1 MSASLYTLNKRDM
14 NYKVCTA
21 IVMLAC
27 LSKVSGSCLGNQPSV
42 FRDPHDGDFKVI
54 TEPYPYLAFEIQPY
68 KNNESWVVYGKF
80 DDNCVATVDFNVP
93 NKPNPPPV
101 NLTMTMYIMQ
111 YEGIPNRLGFECTDP
126 SSTLAPANRPINFW
140 VLHKW
145 PKPDTVERILKDR
158 KMNFSNSESCIDS
171 QVVNDM
177 HDGDQKSLTVK
188 GASLRITPHGSQQKW
203 SVDSKFDSTCAANVN
218 FDVPGKPNPPPVPL
232 KAEVW
237 QMVSIAGA
245 DKDSLLFSD
254 PSSTIAPASTT
265 LNVWTADNK

>member
-1 MSASLYTLNKRDM
+1 MNQKLYSTIVLLSL
-14 NYKVCTA
+14 
-21 IVMLAC
+21 LA
-27 LSKVSGSCLGNQPSV
+27 KATGSCLGTQPTV
-42 FRDPHDGDFKVI
+42 FHDPHDGDYKVI

-68 KNNESWVVYGKF
+68 NNSENWVVYGTF

-93 NKPNPPPV
+93 HKPNPPPV
-101 NLTMTMYIMQ
+101 NLTMSLYIMQ
-111 YEGIPNRLGFECTDP
+111 YEGIPNRLGLEFTDP
-126 SSTLAPANRPINFW
+126 SSTLAPANRPVNFW

-145 PKPDTVERILKDR
+145 PKPLDTQRILKDR
-158 KMNFSNSESCIDS
+158 KLAFPNSESCTES

-188 GASLRITPHGSQQKW
+188 RDSLRITPHDNHQKW
-203 SVDSKFDSTCAANVN
+203 SVDSEFDRTCAAKVN

-232 KAEVW
+232 KMEVW

-245 DKDSLLFSD
+245 SKDSFLFSD

-265 LNVWTADNK
+265 LNVWTADNKQ